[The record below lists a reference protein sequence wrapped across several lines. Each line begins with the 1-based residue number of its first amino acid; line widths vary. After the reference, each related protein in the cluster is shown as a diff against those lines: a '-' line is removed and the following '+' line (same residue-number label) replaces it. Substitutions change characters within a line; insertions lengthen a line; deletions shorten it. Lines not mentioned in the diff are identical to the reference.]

1 MDLEECG
8 RGLFDVI
15 FRYSYGR
22 VEENQTEIMDTL
34 DGIPVEIYT
43 GPLLNTSLVVT
54 VAPTFLVTK
63 YDSR

>member
-15 FRYSYGR
+15 RRYSYGR

-34 DGIPVEIYT
+34 DGIPVEI
-43 GPLLNTSLVVT
+43 
-54 VAPTFLVTK
+54 
-63 YDSR
+63 